1 MHGVIL
7 CFQNMILLH
16 NNISFGGMSK
26 VKLLILSLNRISTH
40 FNRNKLFFILFFL
53 GIMASSV
60 MLIFYY
66 GNVMTFK
73 NGLFDDNTEIRAYTI
88 D

>member
-1 MHGVIL
+1 M
-7 CFQNMILLH
+7 
-16 NNISFGGMSK
+16 
-26 VKLLILSLNRISTH
+26 KLLILSLNRISTH

-73 NGLFDDNTEIRAYTI
+73 NGLFDDNTEIRVECYTLSTV
-88 D
+88 DSGTKF